1 MRGGAALL
9 AAALLAA
16 PALGAQPSAD
26 YVVLVAAEGRDE
38 ISRVRFGAGGAT
50 VERTFGIGINP
61 VEPDG
66 PHGIAVAP
74 DGRHYYVTTG
84 HGTPFGYLW
93 KYAAADDRL
102 VGRVMLGDFPAT
114 LQVSPDG
121 AWVYVVNFALY
132 AEMGPSSV
140 SVVDAAEMVEVARIR
155 TCAMPHGS
163 RFAPGGAKH
172 YSACMM
178 DDLLVEID
186 TRTLAVSRHFRLTPG
201 AERGMAGAPAAEH
214 VHPAAE
220 GACSPTWAEP
230 SADGRRVWVACNASS
245 ELVEIDVEEWSLVRR
260 LPAGE
265 GVYNLAATRDGRR
278 LVATNKR
285 GQSVSV
291 FETSSGRE
299 LARIATRRPVVH
311 GVVVSPDGRYAFVS
325 VEGIGAEPG
334 TVEVIDLRTL
344 RSVATAEVGQMAGG
358 IDLLAVEPRR

>member
-1 MRGGAALL
+1 MRRPAALL

-16 PALGAQPSAD
+16 PGLAAQPAAD
-26 YVVLVAAEGRDE
+26 YVVLVAAEARDE
-38 ISRVRFGAGGAT
+38 IARVRFGPGGT
-50 VERTFGIGINP
+50 KVERTFSIGINP

-74 DGRHYYVTTG
+74 DGRYYYVTTG
-84 HGTPFGYLW
+84 HGTPFGSLW
-93 KYAAADDRL
+93 KYAAEDDRL

-140 SVVDAAEMVEVARIR
+140 SVVDAEEMVEVARVR

-186 TRTLAVSRHFRLTPG
+186 TRTLEISRHFRLTRG
-201 AERGMAGAPAAEH
+201 AERGMPGAPAAGH
-214 VHPAAE
+214 AHPVAE
-220 GACSPTWAEP
+220 DACSPTWAQP
-230 SADGRRVWVACNASS
+230 SADGRRIWVACSASS
-245 ELVEIDVEEWSLVRR
+245 ELVEIDVAAWTLVRR
-260 LPAGE
+260 IPAGE
-265 GVYNLAATRDGRR
+265 GVYNLAVTGDGRR

-291 FETSSGRE
+291 FDAASGRE

-311 GVVVSPDGRYAFVS
+311 GVVVSPDDRYAFVS

-334 TVEVIDLRTL
+334 TVEMIDLRTL
-344 RSVATAEVGQMAGG
+344 RPVVTAEVGQMAGG
-358 IDLLAVEPRR
+358 IDVLAVEPRR